1 MSADDFRG
9 ISICQSAP
17 RPHLKLFSTLC
28 ERSRGLCQ
36 MCGGLDAGI
45 YDLKSG
51 TPLELCEMILRI
63 ENPDIVRQG
72 E

>member
-1 MSADDFRG
+1 VKGLEGYAMKSA
-9 ISICQSAP
+9 
-17 RPHLKLFSTLC
+17 
-28 ERSRGLCQ
+28 

-51 TPLELCEMILRI
+51 TPIELCEMILRI
-63 ENPDIVRQG
+63 ETPDIVWQG